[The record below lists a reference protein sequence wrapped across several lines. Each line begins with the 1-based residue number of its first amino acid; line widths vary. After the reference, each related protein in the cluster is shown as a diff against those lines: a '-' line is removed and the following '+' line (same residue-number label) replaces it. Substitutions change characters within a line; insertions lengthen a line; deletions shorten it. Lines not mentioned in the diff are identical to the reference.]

1 MINTESN
8 GNGMAVG
15 ETASDANDK
24 QLPAALKKTALRE
37 LQNENVRSINKQRE
51 SSPFGGGR
59 PSGNAIKVCGTK
71 RLTPERPS
79 SSSHLYMACNGA
91 NENVMNA
98 RRRFEFELGRG
109 RLQDMEKYSDSPQ
122 LRNMSQ
128 MLQEI
133 PQKETHMKEKH
144 IHLIPV
150 ASKNQ
155 IAPMMTF
162 SSGGPS
168 VPSSLGKRSNVSQ
181 APGSD
186 NPKVSSDLPH
196 KIDLKRTNEQL
207 RTDRFIQLH
216 KILEHL
222 EKTNPKEYIQKLLNL
237 SPAELSKHAV
247 ELEKRAIQLALEE
260 GKEMQWM
267 NALNILR
274 RSGK

>member
-8 GNGMAVG
+8 VNGMAVG
-15 ETASDANDK
+15 ETATAANDK
-24 QLPAALKKTALRE
+24 QVPAALKKTALRE
-37 LQNENVRSINKQRE
+37 VQNENMRSINKQQE

-79 SSSHLYMACNGA
+79 SSSNLYMACNGA

-109 RLQDMEKYSDSPQ
+109 RLQDMEKYSDTPQ

-128 MLQEI
+128 LLQEI
-133 PQKETHMKEKH
+133 PQKQTHMKENRV
-144 IHLIPV
+144 HLIPV
-150 ASKNQ
+150 ASQNH

-168 VPSSLGKRSNVSQ
+168 VPSSLGKQSNIAQ
-181 APGSD
+181 APVSD
-186 NPKVSSDLPH
+186 YLKVSSDLPH
-196 KIDLKRTNEQL
+196 KIDLKSTNEKL

-216 KILEHL
+216 NFLEQHD
-222 EKTNPKEYIQKLLNL
+222 KTNQREYIQKLLNS

-260 GKEMQWM
+260 GKEMQRM
-267 NALNILR
+267 TALNILR
-274 RSGK
+274 KSGK